1 MPQSVACAVAVL
13 YLRLSHETF
22 VSDSL
27 EGQEAD
33 CIRRARELAGP
44 DAKIVIFREV
54 VSASKAKVRRREFD
68 AMAEYIKE
76 NRPAF
81 LIAWKW
87 DRVSR
92 QGIRQLADV
101 VELVEDTGVRF
112 VSLKD
117 NLDSAN
123 PGWVT
128 LASFL
133 AEQAKEE
140 AKNIQLRVSA
150 LRDRHKGRWVKERPF
165 GFILNEDRHLEP
177 HPTGAPARK
186 RSQRLRPGST
196 GGRTRTVQ
204 GATQGRQTPGSGPG
218 ATANHSTTDRAP
230 VRSRRSQVCTPG

>member
-1 MPQSVACAVAVL
+1 MPSTLAHAVAVV

-33 CIRRARELAGP
+33 CVRKAKELGATEV
-44 DAKIVIFREV
+44 VIFREV
-54 VSASKAKVRRREFD
+54 ITASKAKVRRPEFD
-68 AMAEYIKE
+68 AMAEHVKAHH
-76 NRPAF
+76 PQF

-123 PGWVT
+123 PGWAT

-140 AKNIQLRVSA
+140 AKNIQIRVSSRQ
-150 LRDRHKGRWVKERPF
+150 LRDREKGRWIKERPF
-165 GFILNEDRHLEP
+165 GFVVNSDRCLEP
-177 HPTGAPARK
+177 HPVEAQSSLSPRWRVAV
-186 RSQRLRPGST
+186 L
-196 GGRTRTVQ
+196 
-204 GATQGRQTPGSGPG
+204 A
-218 ATANHSTTDRAP
+218 
-230 VRSRRSQVCTPG
+230 

>member
-1 MPQSVACAVAVL
+1 LCGRGALPAA
-13 YLRLSHETF
+13 SHETF

-33 CIRRARELAGP
+33 CIRWAKELAGP
-44 DAKIVIFREV
+44 DVEIVIFREV

-68 AMAEYIKE
+68 AMAAYVKE
-76 NRPAF
+76 HRPAS

-87 DRVSR
+87 ARVSR

-140 AKNIQLRVSA
+140 AKNIQLRVA
-150 LRDRHKGRWVKERPF
+150 ARQLRDRHKGRWLKERPF
-165 GFILNEDRHLEP
+165 GFIVNEDRHLEP
-177 HPTGAPARK
+177 HRQRR
-186 RSQRLRPGST
+186 RS
-196 GGRTRTVQ
+196 
-204 GATQGRQTPGSGPG
+204 SGPW
-218 ATANHSTTDRAP
+218 
-230 VRSRRSQVCTPG
+230 